1 MSVGMKKDIT
11 YKFSKL
17 QCKVEKYKSTIVQKI
32 QKVQKYNSTKIQKRK
47 KCKKRKKHKK
57 YKSTKIK

>member
-1 MSVGMKKDIT
+1 MVFNSRGFKPEKYE

-17 QCKVEKYKSTIVQKI
+17 QCKVEKYKSTKI
-32 QKVQKYNSTKIQKRK
+32 QKVQKYNSTKIQKH
-47 KCKKRKKHKK
+47 KKRKKHKK